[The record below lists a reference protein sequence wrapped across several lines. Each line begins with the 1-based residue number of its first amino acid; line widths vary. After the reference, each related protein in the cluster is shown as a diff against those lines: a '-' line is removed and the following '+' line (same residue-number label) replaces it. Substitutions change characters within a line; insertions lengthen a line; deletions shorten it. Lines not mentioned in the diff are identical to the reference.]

1 MGKSKAPKYATTT
14 TSTGGLFGE
23 STNSKKG
30 STFTAE
36 DWQTNMGGLGSNL
49 INQSLTGLSSN
60 DYSQDPNFQ
69 VYQDNFNRGM
79 QQAYETNVLSNLADR
94 GLMRSSGLRTMTNNF
109 NNTMQQGLADL
120 YDSYYNRQQNNLNSA
135 LNAQNNLYSWI
146 TGLNQDAAKNSQ
158 AVSNHYMEAYKADQ
172 ALKGEL
178 YKALGQ
184 AIGGTAQG
192 AGQAAAAAAMAS
204 DVNVKENIK
213 KIGEKNGFNWYEF
226 TYKKGLGLP
235 EGRQEGVIAQE
246 VEQVMPEAV
255 LEINGIKHVDYSK
268 ILGGNE

>member
-1 MGKSKAPKYATTT
+1 MGKSKAPEYATTT

-23 STNSKKG
+23 ATNSKKG
-30 STFTAE
+30 SSFKAE
-36 DWQTNMGGLGSNL
+36 DWQTEMGGLGSNL

-79 QQAYETNVLSNLADR
+79 QQAYDTNVLANLNDR
-94 GLMRSSGLRTMTNNF
+94 GLLRSSGLQAATNSF

-158 AVSNHYMEAYKADQ
+158 NVSNYNMSAWKAEQ
-172 ALKGEL
+172 AQKQAMFNNLMQVA
-178 YKALGQ
+178 AL
-184 AIGGTAQG
+184 
-192 AGQAAAAAAMAS
+192 AAAPATGGASLGVAGATAMA
-204 DVNVKENIK
+204 K
-213 KIGEKNGFNWYEF
+213 K
-226 TYKKGLGLP
+226 
-235 EGRQEGVIAQE
+235 
-246 VEQVMPEAV
+246 
-255 LEINGIKHVDYSK
+255 
-268 ILGGNE
+268 

>member
-1 MGKSKAPKYATTT
+1 MGKSKAPEYQKTT
-14 TSTGGLFGE
+14 TSTGGLFGQA
-23 STNSKKG
+23 TNDKKG
-30 STFTAE
+30 SSFTAE

-79 QQAYETNVLSNLADR
+79 QQAYDTNVLGNLTDR
-94 GLMRSSGLRTMTNNF
+94 GLMRSSGLQAATNSF

-158 AVSNHYMEAYKADQ
+158 AVSNYNMQAYQ
-172 ALKGEL
+172 AEQAAKQAMFNSIMQGV
-178 YKALGQ
+178 G
-184 AIGGTAQG
+184 AIGG
-192 AGQAAAAAAMAS
+192 AAMGNGGALTGL
-204 DVNVKENIK
+204 ITK
-213 KIGEKNGFNWYEF
+213 KAG
-226 TYKKGLGLP
+226 
-235 EGRQEGVIAQE
+235 A
-246 VEQVMPEAV
+246 
-255 LEINGIKHVDYSK
+255 
-268 ILGGNE
+268 

>member
-1 MGKSKAPKYATTT
+1 MGKSKAPEYAKTT

-23 STNSKKG
+23 ATNSKKG

-79 QQAYETNVLSNLADR
+79 QQAYDTNVLGNLTDR
-94 GLMRSSGLRTMTNNF
+94 GLMRSSGLQAATNSF

-146 TGLNQDAAKNSQ
+146 TGLNQDAAKNSKNVSDYNMQ
-158 AVSNHYMEAYKADQ
+158 AYQTEQ
-172 ALKGEL
+172 AAKQAMFNSIMQGV
-178 YKALGQ
+178 G
-184 AIGGTAQG
+184 AIGG
-192 AGQAAAAAAMAS
+192 AAMGNGGALTGL
-204 DVNVKENIK
+204 IAK
-213 KIGEKNGFNWYEF
+213 K
-226 TYKKGLGLP
+226 
-235 EGRQEGVIAQE
+235 
-246 VEQVMPEAV
+246 
-255 LEINGIKHVDYSK
+255 
-268 ILGGNE
+268 

>member
-23 STNSKKG
+23 ATSGKKG
-30 STFTAE
+30 SSFKAE
-36 DWQTNMGGLGSNL
+36 DWQTDMGGLGSNL

-79 QQAYETNVLSNLADR
+79 QQAYDTNVLGNLTDR
-94 GLMRSSGLRTMTNNF
+94 GLMRSSGLQAATNSF

-158 AVSNHYMEAYKADQ
+158 AVSNYNMRAYQ
-172 ALKGEL
+172 AEQAAKQAMFNSIMQGV
-178 YKALGQ
+178 G
-184 AIGGTAQG
+184 AIGGAALGDGG
-192 AGQAAAAAAMAS
+192 ALTGLIA
-204 DVNVKENIK
+204 K
-213 KIGEKNGFNWYEF
+213 KAG
-226 TYKKGLGLP
+226 
-235 EGRQEGVIAQE
+235 GVA
-246 VEQVMPEAV
+246 
-255 LEINGIKHVDYSK
+255 
-268 ILGGNE
+268 

>member
-14 TSTGGLFGE
+14 TNTGGLFGE
-23 STNSKKG
+23 ATNSKKG
-30 STFTAE
+30 STFTGE
-36 DWQTNMGGLGSNL
+36 DWQTDMGGLGSNL

-79 QQAYETNVLSNLADR
+79 QQAYDTNVLGNLTDR
-94 GLMRSSGLRTMTNNF
+94 GLMRSSGLQAATNSF

-158 AVSNHYMEAYKADQ
+158 NVSNYNMQ
-172 ALKGEL
+172 AWQAEQAQKQAMFNSIMQGV
-178 YKALGQ
+178 G
-184 AIGGTAQG
+184 AIGGAALGNGG
-192 AGQAAAAAAMAS
+192 ALTGLIA
-204 DVNVKENIK
+204 K
-213 KIGEKNGFNWYEF
+213 K
-226 TYKKGLGLP
+226 
-235 EGRQEGVIAQE
+235 
-246 VEQVMPEAV
+246 
-255 LEINGIKHVDYSK
+255 
-268 ILGGNE
+268 

>member
-23 STNSKKG
+23 ATNSEKG
-30 STFTAE
+30 STFKGE

-79 QQAYETNVLSNLADR
+79 QQAYDTNVLGNLTDR
-94 GLMRSSGLRTMTNNF
+94 GLMRSSGLQAATNSF

-158 AVSNHYMEAYKADQ
+158 NVSNYNMQ
-172 ALKGEL
+172 AWQAEQASKQAMFNQLMNVA
-178 YKALGQ
+178 AL
-184 AIGGTAQG
+184 
-192 AGQAAAAAAMAS
+192 AAAPATGGASLGVAGAAAMG
-204 DVNVKENIK
+204 K
-213 KIGEKNGFNWYEF
+213 K
-226 TYKKGLGLP
+226 
-235 EGRQEGVIAQE
+235 
-246 VEQVMPEAV
+246 
-255 LEINGIKHVDYSK
+255 
-268 ILGGNE
+268 

>member
-1 MGKSKAPKYATTT
+1 MGSKSAPEYQKTTT
-14 TSTGGLFGE
+14 NTGGLFGS
-23 STNSKKG
+23 STSGKTG
-30 STFTAE
+30 SDFKAE

-79 QQAYETNVLSNLADR
+79 QQAYDTNVLGNLTDR
-94 GLMRSSGLRTMTNNF
+94 GLMRSSGLQAATNSF

-158 AVSNHYMEAYKADQ
+158 AVSDYNMKAWQ
-172 ALKGEL
+172 AEQAQKQAMFNSIMQGV
-178 YKALGQ
+178 G
-184 AIGGTAQG
+184 AIGAPATGG
-192 AGQAAAAAAMAS
+192 ASLGVAGAAAMG
-204 DVNVKENIK
+204 K
-213 KIGEKNGFNWYEF
+213 K
-226 TYKKGLGLP
+226 
-235 EGRQEGVIAQE
+235 
-246 VEQVMPEAV
+246 
-255 LEINGIKHVDYSK
+255 
-268 ILGGNE
+268 